1 MNKKKICKM
10 AGIGAISAAIVAG
23 GAFYGLHQFGSNGNS
38 SKGSSSSVQSIDVQE
53 MSATESG
60 HEVTLHFKWKGSQP
74 HMAYT
79 VEDTNVS
86 TTTPGVPMKDEG
98 NGWYTYTVKNAKEA
112 DVVISVPELDYTT
125 SEFSRFEGEYW
136 YDLDAGWYTKAP
148 DNYEEPKTQ
157 KAHPTGA
164 PEKEITEDA
173 AAVAANTQITIHYTS
188 DWDNTYMYA
197 WNALPDDIEMDW
209 PGKELEKDADGY
221 FSYTFDATTKV
232 NFLFSGDGE
241 QTDDFSIK
249 QAGEYWY
256 HNGKWETER
265 TGETD
270 TPTTTPVVTKRPTTT
285 AVPSEKSDFRDETI
299 YFLMTTRFYDGD
311 SSNNRYCWN
320 DVEADVANNDPGWR
334 GDFKGLAEKL
344 DYIKALGFSAIWITP
359 VVENASGVDYHGY
372 HAFNF
377 SKVDPRYES
386 SDYTYQD
393 LINDAHKKGIK
404 VIQDI
409 VLNHTGNWGEQELF
423 HMFDKKEDDGSGKS
437 PFMQVATG
445 EGNFAD
451 KLQKGVE
458 KAGRGAKTYDDIQ
471 NLSIGESE
479 KSGAEYQSRLAALK
493 EDDIDTDNYYHHY
506 KQMNYN
512 SIACQLGQMD
522 GDCVDLNTENPVV
535 YNYLIKAYNQYIDMG
550 VDAFRID
557 TVKHISRLTFNNTFL
572 PAFMKQGGENFY
584 MFGECCARFWGDFN
598 ENVAALSP
606 FFYTWN
612 ESASS
617 KQYDWSDTDAA
628 ANLAATEAHFEE
640 NKSSNRGAYLKSD
653 NAFLKDTNTY
663 HEPDT
668 SKASNLNQI
677 DFGMHWAFNDAN
689 KAYNVG
695 LGEDELFNDSTW
707 NVVYVDSHDYAPDN
721 APEYQRFSG
730 SQDTWAENMC
740 LMWTFRGIPCI
751 YYGSEIEFM
760 KGEFIDPHY
769 NSETKRPYNPSGRA
783 YFGDEIEGSINVSD
797 YGVYNGATGAMA
809 KTLSHPLAQ
818 HVQRLNL
825 IRRAVPALRKGQYSA
840 EKNSGGMSFRRRYTS
855 GTDDSYVLV
864 NVSGQTTFT
873 DVINGEYVELITG
886 KKVTVSDGTLSTESV
901 GKGNMRVYVLQNDTA
916 RRDGATGKI
925 GEDGT
930 YLK

>member
-1 MNKKKICKM
+1 MDN
-10 AGIGAISAAIVAG
+10 
-23 GAFYGLHQFGSNGNS
+23 
-38 SKGSSSSVQSIDVQE
+38 
-53 MSATESG
+53 
-60 HEVTLHFKWKGSQP
+60 VTLANTGNIVVHYP
-74 HMAYT
+74 MAEMDNAKIYYWNVLPNDMET
-79 VEDTNVS
+79 DWPGDKLACDDT
-86 TTTPGVPMKDEG
+86 
-98 NGWYTYTVKNAKEA
+98 WYTYSFNA
-112 DVVISVPELDYTT
+112 V
-125 SEFSRFEGEYW
+125 
-136 YDLDAGWYTKAP
+136 
-148 DNYEEPKTQ
+148 N
-157 KAHPTGA
+157 
-164 PEKEITEDA
+164 
-173 AAVAANTQITIHYTS
+173 
-188 DWDNTYMYA
+188 
-197 WNALPDDIEMDW
+197 
-209 PGKELEKDADGY
+209 
-221 FSYTFDATTKV
+221 KV
-232 NFLFSGDGE
+232 NFLFANGDEQTEDFTLKTAGEFWYSNGSWVTEEPGKGDSGDDKP
-241 QTDDFSIK
+241 DDPKPTQPSK
-249 QAGEYWY
+249 P
-256 HNGKWETER
+256 TS
-265 TGETD
+265 
-270 TPTTTPVVTKRPTTT
+270 TPT
-285 AVPSEKSDFRDETI
+285 PSDRSDFRDETI
-299 YFLMTTRFYDGD
+299 YFAMTTRFYDGD
-311 SSNNRYCWN
+311 PTNNRYCWN
-320 DVEADVANNDPGWR
+320 DVEQDVASNDPGWR
-334 GDFKGLAEKL
+334 GDFKGLADKL
-344 DYIKALGFSAIWITP
+344 DYIKALGFSAVWITP

-393 LINDAHKKGIK
+393 FINEAHKKGIK

-445 EGNFAD
+445 EDSFAD

-458 KAGRGAKTYDDIQ
+458 KAGRGAKTYDDIK
-471 NLSIGESE
+471 NLSIGEGE
-479 KSGAEYQSRLAALK
+479 RSGAEYQSRLAALQ

-522 GDCVDLNTENPVV
+522 GDCVDLNTENPTV

-550 VDAFRID
+550 VDGFRID
-557 TVKHISRLTFNNTFL
+557 TIKHISRLTFNNTFL

-584 MFGECCARFWGDFN
+584 MFGECCARYWGDFN
-598 ENVAALSP
+598 EGVAALSP

-617 KQYDWSDTDAA
+617 KQYAWSDTDAA
-628 ANLAATEAHFEE
+628 ANLAASEAHFED
-640 NKSSNRGAYLKSD
+640 NKSSDRGAYLKSD

-689 KAYNVG
+689 KAYSVA

-721 APEYQRFSG
+721 APENQRFAG
-730 SQDTWAENMC
+730 SQETWAENMC

-760 KGEFIDPHY
+760 KGTFIDPHY
-769 NSETKRPYNPSGRA
+769 NSEKKRPYNPSGRA
-783 YFGDEIEGSINVSD
+783 YFGDNIEGTVNVSD
-797 YGVYNGATGAMA
+797 YGVYNGATGTMA
-809 KTLSHPLAQ
+809 ETLNYPLAK

-825 IRRAVPALRKGQYSA
+825 IRRAVPALRKGQYASQP
-840 EKNSGGMSFRRRYTS
+840 NSGMSFRRRYTA
-855 GTDDSYVLV
+855 GGEDSYVLV
-864 NVSGQTTFT
+864 NVSGQATFT
-873 DVINGEYVELITG
+873 NVLNGDYVELITG
-886 KKVTVSDGTLSTESV
+886 KKVTVSDGTLSTEKV
-901 GKGNMRVYVLQNDTA
+901 GKGNMRVYVLQNETA
-916 RRDGATGKI
+916 EKYGATGKI